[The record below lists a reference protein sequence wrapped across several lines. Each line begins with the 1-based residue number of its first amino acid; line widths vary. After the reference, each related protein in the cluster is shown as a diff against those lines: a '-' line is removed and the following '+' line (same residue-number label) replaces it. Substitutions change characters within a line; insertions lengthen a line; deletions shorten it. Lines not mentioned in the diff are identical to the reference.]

1 MTLYKSNKAQNC
13 FNFNYGTRDGGPQ
26 RGNMIASANLA
37 RKTQGH
43 HAVKFFN
50 PMVDY
55 QYIHRAF
62 QFNGWFV
69 EERSIWQ

>member
-1 MTLYKSNKAQNC
+1 MVLGIEA
-13 FNFNYGTRDGGPQ
+13 P
-26 RGNMIASANLA
+26 NLVA
-37 RKTQGH
+37 WLQVPTSLSLDYIEAAATTCTPRKTQG

-55 QYIHRAF
+55 QYIHRAI

-69 EERSIWQ
+69 EERR